1 MLCRLDGGSIKMYT
15 YKLQHEQPICV
26 GKIKTLYDSV
36 GWWPERKEID
46 IEKML
51 KNSIAIGVWK
61 ENELIGFARIVSDG
75 VFRAYIEDVVVHE
88 SVRNKGIGENML
100 TMLLE
105 EISHIHI
112 VSLFCGEKLLQFYGE
127 QQFQATKQ
135 IVMHR
140 NQIVKE

>member
-1 MLCRLDGGSIKMYT
+1 MYT
-15 YKLQHEQPICV
+15 YKLQDEKSICSE
-26 GKIKTLYDSV
+26 KLKRLYDSV

-46 IEKML
+46 IQKML

-61 ENELIGFARIVSDG
+61 ENELIGFAIVVSDG

-88 SVRNKGIGENML
+88 SVRNKGIGEKML

-105 EISHIHI
+105 EISYIDI
-112 VSLFCGEKLLQFYGE
+112 VSLFCGEKLITFYGQ

>member
-1 MLCRLDGGSIKMYT
+1 MYR
-15 YKLQHEQPICV
+15 YKLQHEQPIYA
-26 GKIKTLYDSV
+26 GKIKKLYDSV
-36 GWWPERKEID
+36 GWWPERKEIE

-61 ENELIGFARIVSDG
+61 ENELIGFARVVSDG
-75 VFRAYIEDVVVHE
+75 IFRAYIEDVVVHG
-88 SVRNKGIGENML
+88 SVRNKGIGEKML

-112 VSLFCGEKLLQFYGE
+112 VSLFCGEKLIKFYGE
-127 QQFQATKQ
+127 QKFQVTEQ

-140 NQIVKE
+140 NQIVKG

>member
-1 MLCRLDGGSIKMYT
+1 MYT

-26 GKIKTLYDSV
+26 EKIKKLYDSV
-36 GWWPERKEID
+36 GWWPERKEVD
-46 IEKML
+46 IQKML
-51 KNSIAIGVWK
+51 NNSIAIEVLE
-61 ENELIGFARIVSDG
+61 ENELIGFSRVVSDG

-100 TMLLE
+100 KMLLRE
-105 EISHIHI
+105 VSHIDI
-112 VSLFCGEKLLQFYGE
+112 VSLFCEEKLIKFYGE
-127 QQFQATKQ
+127 QRFKATKQ

>member
-1 MLCRLDGGSIKMYT
+1 MYT
-15 YKLQHEQPICV
+15 YKLQHERPICAE
-26 GKIKTLYDSV
+26 KIKKLYDSV

-61 ENELIGFARIVSDG
+61 ENELIGFTRVVSDG

-88 SVRNKGIGENML
+88 GVRNKGIGENML

-105 EISHIHI
+105 EISHIDI
-112 VSLFCGEKLLQFYGE
+112 VSLFCGEKLINFMGNSNL
-127 QQFQATKQ
+127 K
-135 IVMHR
+135 R
-140 NQIVKE
+140 RSKL